1 MAHPEQVNFCKRV
14 KGMYPAYFKN
24 KKVLDCGSLDINGNN
39 RYLFEDCD
47 YLGVDIGP
55 GRNVDVVSTIH
66 ELNYPDGSF
75 DVIISTECFEHDM
88 FYEQSIRNICR
99 LLRPGGMFLFTCAT
113 TGRPEHGTSRSMSG
127 ASPLTSSSDEEWKDY
142 YKNLEEADIRNA
154 VDVDRVFL
162 NYGFSTNDN
171 TFDLYFW
178 GVKKGQPMHA
188 DTDANN
194 RRHCG
199 DAPESLDALATLHG
213 VDKAH
218 SCHDYA
224 RFYDS
229 LLKPIRHA
237 ARRVLE
243 IGCYNGDSLRMWRD
257 YFDCAMI
264 YGVEIRPDR
273 AVSGPWIKTYIGD
286 QTDEAFLAKVPGT
299 FDVIVDDGS
308 HLSRDQIRTFEI
320 MFKRV
325 NSGGFYIVEDTS
337 CSYWIDFT
345 PGNGPTAVEYFK
357 SLVDHVNMHGF
368 SVDGKF
374 DRNRDLLLQHKADAS
389 EWERTIDYIIFYNS
403 AIVIKK
409 I

>member
-1 MAHPEQVNFCKRV
+1 MREKT
-14 KGMYPAYFKN
+14 
-24 KKVLDCGSLDINGNN
+24 LDEIAM
-39 RYLFEDCD
+39 D
-47 YLGVDIGP
+47 YGI
-55 GRNVDVVSTIH
+55 
-66 ELNYPDGSF
+66 
-75 DVIISTECFEHDM
+75 
-88 FYEQSIRNICR
+88 
-99 LLRPGGMFLFTCAT
+99 
-113 TGRPEHGTSRSMSG
+113 
-127 ASPLTSSSDEEWKDY
+127 
-142 YKNLEEADIRNA
+142 
-154 VDVDRVFL
+154 
-162 NYGFSTNDN
+162 
-171 TFDLYFW
+171 
-178 GVKKGQPMHA
+178 
-188 DTDANN
+188 
-194 RRHCG
+194 
-199 DAPESLDALATLHG
+199 
-213 VDKAH
+213 DKAH
-218 SCHDYA
+218 NHHDYA

-229 LLKPIRHA
+229 ILSPMRHT

-243 IGCYNGDSLRMWRD
+243 IGVYEGGSLRMWKE
-257 YFDCAMI
+257 YFDNAMV
-264 YGVEIRPDR
+264 YGIEIMTERKFD
-273 AVSGPWIKTYIGD
+273 SPWIKTYIGS
-286 QTDEAFLAKVPGT
+286 QTDEAFLATVPGT

-308 HLSRDQIRTFEI
+308 HLSCDQICTFEI